1 MADHGHRRSAV
12 TRNVANAAAVWLSA
26 LASLASLAAA
36 QEPNP
41 EAPPAAA
48 APSRSAQVEEIVVT
62 ARRRAEMLEDT
73 PISVTALGEAT
84 LREAGVTR
92 LDEIQTLVPNLQFL
106 PGTDNQATNIIIRGV
121 GTSVPGVVSFD
132 PGVGIYVDGILLPRA
147 QGQLIDL
154 IDAQQVE
161 VLRGP
166 QGTLFGKNT
175 VGGAI
180 NMTTVKPTED
190 LEAFA
195 LVRPGNQESLFTR
208 AILNIPV
215 RLGWFEDKLF
225 TRFAM
230 SSTNS
235 DGYVWNQGQDTFYGD
250 RNSIG
255 FLQSVRFLP
264 IEDLTIDVSG
274 TWSRDHNHGRGGQC
288 VFVQETALGSILPGY
303 YDACRRSRPFSVS
316 TNESQIS
323 DLTSYGVWGT
333 IAYDVG
339 ALGLL
344 DGLVVKSISSWR
356 RQRQRARLD
365 FDATEFPAIKTSD
378 VGGSPTDGF
387 PSQAKQVST
396 ELQLN
401 GNAWDGRI
409 DFVAGA
415 FGFWEDA
422 SDPQTLTLAPGF
434 IGLVNLN
441 LRESDNQD
449 WALYGQ
455 ATAAVTEWLSLTAGV
470 RYTEEETGI
479 HAVNSDPTQPDQPPS
494 TDLSSSARFSAWTPM
509 ASVAVTLPSD
519 WLEPAGVD
527 HLMTYFTYSQGFRGG
542 GFDGTL
548 NPNISSLEPFA
559 PEFLDSFEWGAKTI
573 ALEQRAT
580 LNVSVFYV
588 DYRDIQVSSI
598 QDDPDS
604 PTGFIFTTQNAAKA
618 TTHGAEIELLAL
630 PIDGLQMN
638 GSVGLLYSEYDEFI
652 GVNNVTG
659 DPIDRAGQRFSG
671 VPELQT
677 HVAVQYS
684 HAVDLG
690 DSGWLE
696 GWVTPRVEWYYQSS
710 MFLLGPEVPEATQR
724 GYNLL
729 HARLSYD
736 FFDDRAQVAL
746 WAKNLTDT
754 AYFDFALPSVSSF
767 GTANRFFAQDRTY
780 GAELSYRF

>member
-1 MADHGHRRSAV
+1 MAREPNRAS
-12 TRNVANAAAVWLSA
+12 AAALLSSLA
-26 LASLASLAAA
+26 MVASLLASAATA
-36 QEPNP
+36 QE
-41 EAPPAAA
+41 AADA
-48 APSRSAQVEEIVVT
+48 SPSGTPTARSSQIEEIVVT
-62 ARRRAEMLEDT
+62 ARRRAELLEET
-73 PISVTALGEAT
+73 PISVTALPEST

-147 QGQLIDL
+147 QGQLLDIIDVEQL
-154 IDAQQVE
+154 E

-180 NMTTVKPTED
+180 NLTTMKPTAD
-190 LEAFA
+190 LEGFA
-195 LVRPGNQESLFTR
+195 LVRPGSQGAVFTR
-208 AILNIPV
+208 ALVNVPV
-215 RLGWFEDKLF
+215 RIGRFEDKLF

-235 DGYVWNQGQDTFYGD
+235 EGYVRNRAQETFYGD
-250 RNSIG
+250 RNSLG

-264 IEDLTIDVSG
+264 MDDLTIDVSG

-303 YDACRRSRPFSVS
+303 YDDCRRSRPFEVS

-323 DLTSYGVWGT
+323 DVTSYGVWGT
-333 IAYDVG
+333 ITHDVG
-339 ALGLL
+339 KLGLL
-344 DGLVVKSISSWR
+344 DGLRLKAIGSWR

-378 VGGSPTDGF
+378 VGGSPTDGA

-396 ELQLN
+396 ELQAN
-401 GNAWDGRI
+401 GVAWEGRF
-409 DFVAGA
+409 DFVVGA

-455 ATAAVTEWLSLTAGV
+455 ATLDVTDWLSLTAGL

-479 HAVNSDPTQPDQPPS
+479 HALNRDPTMPDLPPAIDL
-494 TDLSSSARFSAWTPM
+494 TDSARFSAWTPM

-519 WLEPAGVD
+519 WLERADVD
-527 HLMTYFTYSQGFRGG
+527 HVMTYFTYSQGFRGG

-559 PEFLDSFEWGAKTI
+559 PEFLDSYEWGAKAI
-573 ALEQRAT
+573 GVGNRVT
-580 LNVSVFYV
+580 LNVSVFYS

-618 TTHGAEIELLAL
+618 TAHGAEIELLAL
-630 PIDGLQMN
+630 PIDGLQVN
-638 GSVGLLYSEYDEFI
+638 GSVGLLYTRYDEFI
-652 GVNNVTG
+652 GVNNLNG
-659 DPIDRAGQRFSG
+659 DPIDRAGERFGG
-671 VPELQT
+671 VPEVQT

-684 HAVDLG
+684 TAVDLG
-690 DSGWLE
+690 ESDWLRGWLTSRLE
-696 GWVTPRVEWYYQSS
+696 GYYQSS
-710 MFLLGPEVPEATQR
+710 MFLLGPEVKAATQP
-724 GYNLL
+724 GYGLM
-729 HARLSYD
+729 HARFSYD
-736 FFDDRAQVAL
+736 FLDDRAQVAL

-754 AYFDFALPSVSSF
+754 EYFDFALPAVSSF
-767 GTANRFFAQDRTY
+767 GTANVFYAQDRTY